1 MVLVP
6 HTSCGP
12 FPRSSPAANILNSA
26 SRIDESFNLEV
37 DTRGDGYENH
47 VWASG
52 GEGLELELPVGVVHL
67 VNHLHQQDDDGT
79 HGHVKQQMKQLK

>member
-6 HTSCGP
+6 HTSYGP

-26 SRIDESFNLEV
+26 PRINESFNFEA
-37 DTRGDGYENH
+37 DNRGDGYENH

-67 VNHLHQQDDDGT
+67 VNHLHKQDDDGT
-79 HGHVKQQMKQLK
+79 HGVVRQQMKQLK